1 MKLGDFED
9 PVLNER
15 CNKGPVYLNRHL
27 LKNFVNFC
35 KEQEK
40 DPQTVAENRGDL
52 EEVTRLE
59 QELDER
65 QNLLADAYVEYEI
78 KSEIPERLKRKKVK
92 EE

>member
-1 MKLGDFED
+1 MKKILE
-9 PVLNER
+9 
-15 CNKGPVYLNRHL
+15 
-27 LKNFVNFC
+27 
-35 KEQEK
+35 
-40 DPQTVAENRGDL
+40 AENRGDL